1 MPVRH
6 EVKSQLAKLLATED
20 LIVEQKKVETASF
33 NTHTRVLTL
42 PMWNASSD
50 VYDMLVCHE
59 VGHALYT
66 PDKDTP
72 RSIPRQFINVTEDAR
87 IEKMMKRRYAG
98 VFKTFKRGYDQLAED
113 DFFELED
120 VDISKMNLADR
131 ANLWFKIGAFIDIPI
146 ERGEEMDIINQI
158 ADAET
163 FEDAVEAANVL
174 YAYCK
179 KPKTESP
186 TQNPQQQSQQ
196 GQPGESENTDDS
208 ESEQQESKEAADD
221 IDPDADLDTPSYEQE
236 KSEEEPEV
244 QTDAILSEK
253 LSEMINQNANQSHYF
268 EISDINLDEMI
279 IDVNEVQRQVSHH
292 FSHFPN
298 TDFDWPDSQYI
309 NFKRSANKEVNYLVK
324 EFECR
329 KSADS
334 YARASVSRTG
344 VLDTTKLHT
353 YRYNEDLFKK
363 VTTLADGKNHGLIF
377 MLDWSG
383 SMADIM
389 IPTLKQL
396 FNLVWFC
403 KKVQIPFDVYAFSNS
418 CRGGKSGVCKLEEGK
433 LYVEGDNRL
442 IHFLS
447 SDLKTKQLDLA
458 MKDMWRIAWSFRTYL
473 NYTVPY
479 GFGLSGTP
487 LNESIIALHK
497 ILPAFK
503 KKTNVDKMHTIVL
516 TDGEANTVP
525 FGYDYGFPD
534 GQIRTLYPKTND
546 FLRDRKLGTT
556 YKLGYD
562 YSDFTKILLDNLRDK
577 FPESSFIGIRILET
591 RDSGRFLRY
600 HNANMDQWKKQRTVT
615 LKGAGYN
622 AYFVL
627 ANNTLNTNSELDVK
641 DDASKADIRKA
652 FTKSLS
658 SKKMNKKVLNEFV
671 ALIA

>member
-1 MPVRH
+1 MPVCH

-42 PMWNASSD
+42 PMWNASND

-98 VFKTFKRGYDQLAED
+98 VFKTFNRGYDQLAED
-113 DFFELED
+113 DFFELEG

-163 FEDAVEAANVL
+163 FDDAVEAANVL

-208 ESEQQESKEAADD
+208 ESEQRESKEAEEG

-244 QTDAILSEK
+244 QTDSTLSEK
-253 LSEMINQNANQSHYF
+253 LSEMINQSAKSSQYF
-268 EISDINLDEMI
+268 EIPDIDLDQMI
-279 IDVNEVQRQVSHH
+279 IKLDVTRQHISQH
-292 FSHFPN
+292 FSHFPSI
-298 TDFDWPDSQYI
+298 DFDWPDSQYI

-334 YARASVSRTG
+334 YARATVSRTG

-363 VTTLADGKNHGLIF
+363 VTTLADGKNHGLVF

-403 KKVQIPFDVYAFSNS
+403 KKVQIPFDVYAFSNA
-418 CRGGKSGVCKLEEGK
+418 CREGKVWVCEKQEGK

-447 SDLKTKQLDLA
+447 SDLKTKQLDSA
-458 MKDMWRIAWSFRTYL
+458 MKDMWRIAWSFRSYV

-479 GFGLSGTP
+479 GYSLSGTP

-503 KKTNVDKMHTIVL
+503 KKTNVDKMHTIIL
-516 TDGEANTVP
+516 TDGEANTVA
-525 FGYDYGFPD
+525 FGYDYGFDD
-534 GQIRTLYPKTND
+534 GRIRTRYPQVND

-562 YSDFTKILLDNLRDK
+562 YSDFTRILLDNLRDK
-577 FPESSFIGIRILET
+577 FPESSFIGIRILES

-627 ANNTLNTNSELDVK
+627 AHNTLSTNSELDVK
-641 DDASKADIRKA
+641 DHASKADIRKA